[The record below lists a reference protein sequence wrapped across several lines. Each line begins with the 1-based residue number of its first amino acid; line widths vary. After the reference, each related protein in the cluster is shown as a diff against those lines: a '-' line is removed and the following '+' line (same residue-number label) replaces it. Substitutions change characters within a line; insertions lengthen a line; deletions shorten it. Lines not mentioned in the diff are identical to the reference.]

1 MEDRLTAVGFLTVV
15 YDGRGTGFADR
26 SVTDFS
32 PGARVLDLEA
42 VVDAVGLNSFVLAVR
57 DAGGSTAVAYA
68 TKHPEKVSHLI
79 MVNAAGTARDL
90 AQISPRPRIAGG
102 LLDIA
107 KEDWG
112 LFTLTF
118 AKTVNESAD
127 NDLARQL
134 GEAFR
139 DSMTAAQLVA
149 FIEASERVDIDSLL
163 RSLTVPTL
171 VVYDKS
177 TSDARIRQVSL
188 SLAPRIPGA
197 RFVETDDPARAIR
210 DFVSGS
216 KSPATSE
223 PDLSSGTAIILF
235 ADIADSTALT
245 ERLGDT
251 AFREKARGLD
261 GIVRGV
267 IGEHAGT
274 PIEGKL
280 LGDGV
285 LAVFSSAR
293 QAIEA
298 ALACAAAGSQAGLAL
313 HLGLHAGD
321 VIREDNNV
329 YGGAVNI
336 ASRISGLAAP
346 GEVLVSETVRSLAR
360 TSAGVAFED
369 RGDQR
374 LKGVSDAVRVWAVN
388 PVDASTARE
397 PLRGLEPAY
406 PDLLTARE
414 VEVLRLIA
422 AGRTNLEISRELVL
436 SLRTVARHITN
447 IYGKIGARSKVD
459 ATSYAMRHNLTVER

>member
-1 MEDRLTAVGFLTVV
+1 MEPRIQYARTSDGVSIAYAVLGEGTPIVLTTTPFGRLHVYSRVLRASGGMEDRLTAVGFLTVI

-68 TKHPEKVSHLI
+68 TKHPENVSHLI
-79 MVNAAGTARDL
+79 MVNAIGAARDL
-90 AQISPRPRIAGG
+90 AQTSPGPRIARG

-127 NDLARQL
+127 NDLSRQL
-134 GEAFR
+134 AEAFR

-149 FIEASERVDIDSLL
+149 YIEASEQVDIDSLL

-216 KSPATSE
+216 KSPAT
-223 PDLSSGTAIILF
+223 
-235 ADIADSTALT
+235 
-245 ERLGDT
+245 
-251 AFREKARGLD
+251 
-261 GIVRGV
+261 
-267 IGEHAGT
+267 
-274 PIEGKL
+274 
-280 LGDGV
+280 
-285 LAVFSSAR
+285 
-293 QAIEA
+293 
-298 ALACAAAGSQAGLAL
+298 
-313 HLGLHAGD
+313 
-321 VIREDNNV
+321 
-329 YGGAVNI
+329 
-336 ASRISGLAAP
+336 
-346 GEVLVSETVRSLAR
+346 
-360 TSAGVAFED
+360 
-369 RGDQR
+369 
-374 LKGVSDAVRVWAVN
+374 
-388 PVDASTARE
+388 
-397 PLRGLEPAY
+397 
-406 PDLLTARE
+406 
-414 VEVLRLIA
+414 
-422 AGRTNLEISRELVL
+422 
-436 SLRTVARHITN
+436 
-447 IYGKIGARSKVD
+447 
-459 ATSYAMRHNLTVER
+459 